1 MTSFNQVTFSDIFI
15 RQSQNTA
22 RLGFEIQFRS
32 IKKRLDTELNEKKI
46 AYNEIDKTLEPA
58 LAGLKR
64 ERAAADKQRIDLTAY
79 LETQRRNINKLSD
92 VINKMVPALS
102 DAGSAVGPTAAAD
115 FNATRDQLNK
125 ALQGL
130 QANSYIE
137 GGFLDKVTKFKGDKN
152 PSGIGDYAS
161 YATLPDR
168 VSAVGVFVSTS
179 SDPTEVNAGLSRGL
193 GETLGILRY
202 RMAQD
207 FDLAKAKQEASIKKL
222 KEIDKAIEKKDAE
235 LRLPLLKE
243 LQSMEKKR
251 DSILESLSLNFEFAQ
266 ANVEVRADRFSWNK
280 VQKGSIMNL
289 FI

>member
-1 MTSFNQVTFSDIFI
+1 MTSFNQVTFSDIFV

-46 AYNEIDKTLEPA
+46 AYNDIDKTLEPS

-64 ERAAADKQRIDLTAY
+64 ERAAADKQRTDLTAY
-79 LETQRRNINKLSD
+79 LELGRRNINKLSD
-92 VINKMVPALS
+92 IINKMVPALS
-102 DAGSAVGPTAAAD
+102 DAASAVGPTAAAD
-115 FNATRDQLNK
+115 FNATRDQLNR

-137 GGFLDKVTKFKGDKN
+137 GGFLDKVTKFKGEKN
-152 PSGIGDYAS
+152 PSGIGDYSS

-179 SDPTEVNAGLSRGL
+179 SDPTEVNVGLSRGL
-193 GETLGILRY
+193 GETLGVLRY

-243 LQSMEKKR
+243 LQAMEKKR
-251 DSILESLSLNFEFAQ
+251 DSVLQSLSLSFEFAQ

-289 FI
+289 FV

>member
-1 MTSFNQVTFSDIFI
+1 MTSFNTVTFTDIFI

-22 RLGFEIQFRS
+22 RLGFEVQFRAV
-32 IKKRLDTELNEKKI
+32 KKRLDTELNEKKI
-46 AYNEIDKTLEPA
+46 VYNNMDKTLEPV

-64 ERAAADKQRIDLTAY
+64 DRAAADKQRTDLTTY
-79 LETQRRNINKLSD
+79 LDVGRRNINKISD
-92 VINKMVPALS
+92 IINKMVPALS
-102 DAGSAVGPTAAAD
+102 AAASAVGPTAAAD
-115 FNATRDQLNK
+115 FNAARDQLNK

-137 GGFLDKVTKFKGDKN
+137 GGFLDKVSKFKGEKN

-161 YATLPDR
+161 YATLSDR

-179 SDPTEVNAGLSRGL
+179 SDPTEVNTGLSRGL
-193 GETLGILRY
+193 GETLAVLRY
-202 RMAQD
+202 RLVQD

-222 KEIDKAIEKKDAE
+222 TEIDKAIEKKDAE

-243 LQSMEKKR
+243 LQAMEKKR
-251 DSILESLSLNFEFAQ
+251 DSILQSLSLNFEFAQ
-266 ANVEVRADRFSWNK
+266 ANTEALADRKSWNK